1 LLIGDLGREVVFTL
15 IRNYRSTITNCSSKP
30 ISILSRLIA
39 IDLSRKVALVTG
51 GSRGIGRAV
60 AQALAAA
67 GARVAVNY
75 HRDEKAASS
84 LVAEIRAGGGEAM
97 ALAGDVSDARD
108 SGQLVRDVAAAW
120 QRLDVLVVAAGI
132 WEEDEAGAG
141 SLATWD
147 RAIAVNL
154 RGAYLVTDAA
164 VRELGKAGGSIVL
177 VSSTAGQRGEAR
189 HSAYAA
195 TKGALI
201 SYTKSLAAELGP
213 RGIRVNCVAPGWVDT
228 DMTREAL
235 ADPETR
241 REIEKGI
248 PLGRIAQPADVAG
261 PVLFL
266 VSDLA
271 RHVQGEV
278 LNVNGGSVLAG

>member
-1 LLIGDLGREVVFTL
+1 M
-15 IRNYRSTITNCSSKP
+15 
-30 ISILSRLIA
+30 
-39 IDLSRKVALVTG
+39 TG

-60 AQALAAA
+60 AELLARA

-75 HRDEKAASS
+75 VTGALAARSC
-84 LVAEIRAGGGEAM
+84 VEEIRASGVAAM
-97 ALAGDVSDARD
+97 ALAGDVSDAGAAR
-108 SGQLVRDVAAAW
+108 GLVEATVAEW
-120 QRLDVLVVAAGI
+120 GRLDILVNNAGI
-132 WEEDEAGAG
+132 WEVDRAGRG
-141 SLATWD
+141 DLAVWD
-147 RAIAVNL
+147 RALAINL
-154 RGAYLVTDAA
+154 RGAFLVTDAA
-164 VRELGKAGGSIVL
+164 VPHLEKTEGSIVL
-177 VSSTAGQRGEAR
+177 VSSTAGQRGEAG

-213 RGIRVNCVAPGWVDT
+213 RGIRVNCVAPGWVET

-235 ADPETR
+235 ADGSAR
-241 REIEKGI
+241 REIERSI
-248 PLGRIAQPADVAG
+248 PLGRVAQPDEVAG

-278 LNVNGGSVLAG
+278 LNVNGGSVLIG

>member
-1 LLIGDLGREVVFTL
+1 MAATLAIGLSGRT
-15 IRNYRSTITNCSSKP
+15 
-30 ISILSRLIA
+30 
-39 IDLSRKVALVTG
+39 ALVTG

-60 AQALAAA
+60 AELLARA
-67 GARVAVNY
+67 GARVAVAY
-75 HRDEKAASS
+75 RADAEAAN
-84 LVAEIRAGGGEAM
+84 LVARDVGSAGGEAK
-97 ALAGDVSDARD
+97 AFVADVSDPGEARR
-108 SGQLVRDVAAAW
+108 LVGDVLAAW
-120 QRLDVLVVAAGI
+120 GRLDILVLSAGI

-147 RAIAVNL
+147 RTIAGNL
-154 RGAYLVTDAA
+154 RGAFLVTDAA
-164 VRELGKAGGSIVL
+164 IPHLEKTGGSIVFI
-177 VSSTAGQRGEAR
+177 SSTAGQRGEAR

-201 SYTKSLAAELGP
+201 SYTKSLAVELGP
-213 RGIRVNCVAPGWVDT
+213 RGIRVNCVAPGWVET

-235 ADPETR
+235 AAPPTR
-241 REIEKGI
+241 REIEMSI
-248 PLGRIAQPADVAG
+248 PLGRVAQPEDIAG

-278 LNVNGGSVLAG
+278 VNVNGGSVLVG